1 MAVITIPDPRMA
13 IHIIQMMRR
22 LTPDLSIV
30 VRCRYQRHL
39 ADLEKSGADVIVDE
53 EFTIG
58 EVLAKKIKDGLA
70 ESSGVLLACRLA
82 GQGVEVSA

>member
-1 MAVITIPDPRMA
+1 
-13 IHIIQMMRR
+13 
-22 LTPDLSIV
+22 
-30 VRCRYQRHL
+30 L